1 MPTPVTPYV
10 VSVLIMAVSI
20 PLILRKIPKNAFY
33 GFRIPRTLS
42 GTDEYWYEANQRA
55 GFAMFLAGVVSLLAA
70 AALPLFLSDQREVLT
85 IWTVVVLASVLA
97 AAIFSLWRETKI
109 AQ

>member
-1 MPTPVTPYV
+1 MTTPIVPYA

-42 GTDEYWYEANQRA
+42 GTDEYWYEANHRA
-55 GFAMFLAGVVSLLAA
+55 GIAMFVAGAVSFLAA
-70 AALPLFLSDQREVLT
+70 IVIPSFVFGTQSFLTV
-85 IWTVVVLASVLA
+85 WTVVLVASILA
-97 AAIFSLWRETKI
+97 AFIFSLWREMRI
-109 AQ
+109 GQ